1 MLCVLFDEVLH
12 ISPSDTLWTI
22 TGRSKSVI
30 EIVKLAVILPLG
42 SVVLVFGCGSAAKI
56 ECIVFWENKPSMI
69 HGMVLV
75 CYLTF
80 GSEFQTVLDNGSHGS
95 HARPWTD
102 TDDWGFRIVREGN
115 KSSRYPNKDSITFRQ
130 DQRAQDTGKH
140 KTYPGPG

>member
-30 EIVKLAVILPLG
+30 EITELAVILPLD
-42 SVVLVFGCGSAAKI
+42 SVVLVFGCRSAAKI
-56 ECIVFWENKPSMI
+56 ECIIFLGNKPSMI

-80 GSEFQTVLDNGSHGS
+80 DSEFQTVLDNGSHGS
-95 HARPWTD
+95 HACPWTN
-102 TDDWGFRIVREGN
+102 TDDWGSRIVREGN
-115 KSSRYPNKDSITFRQ
+115 KSSRDPNKDSITFRQ
-130 DQRAQDTGKH
+130 NQRARDTGKH
-140 KTYPGPG
+140 KTYLGPG